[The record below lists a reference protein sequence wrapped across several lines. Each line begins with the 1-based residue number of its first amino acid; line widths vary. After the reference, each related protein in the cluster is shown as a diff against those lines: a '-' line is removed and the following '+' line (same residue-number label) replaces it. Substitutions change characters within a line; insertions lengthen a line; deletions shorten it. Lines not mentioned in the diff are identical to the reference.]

1 MFFFL
6 PTGLDGRGQPDGC
19 GFYFCSFWPGE
30 VASCRLSMRYVADM
44 GFTGDR
50 SLVSGEKS
58 NFQFIV
64 SHHFNYSGDWDSR
77 R

>member
-1 MFFFL
+1 
-6 PTGLDGRGQPDGC
+6 
-19 GFYFCSFWPGE
+19 
-30 VASCRLSMRYVADM
+30 MRYVADM

-64 SHHFNYSGDWDSR
+64 SHHFNYSGNWDSR